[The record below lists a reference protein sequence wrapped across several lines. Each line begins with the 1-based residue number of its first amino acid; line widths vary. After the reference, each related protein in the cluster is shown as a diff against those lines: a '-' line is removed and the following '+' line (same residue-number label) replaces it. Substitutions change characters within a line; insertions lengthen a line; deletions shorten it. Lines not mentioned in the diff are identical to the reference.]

1 MIIITITRKES
12 RAKDEMI
19 HKLTAKSEAME
30 LLIQSLES
38 KLIDQDLEAV
48 SRREEEVEEAD
59 MLNEAAQLL
68 AAVEAD
74 RVDLENQLHE
84 REEQIKL
91 LLKDTNSST
100 FFEVLKSEKEAADM
114 KIKSQSEEIQSLQTT
129 IDDLV
134 KAADESESTM
144 SQLEIQMAT
153 VEQERRLNKI

>member
-1 MIIITITRKES
+1 
-12 RAKDEMI
+12 MI

-38 KLIDQDLEAV
+38 KLLDQDLEAA
-48 SRREEEVEEAD
+48 SRREEEAEEAD

-100 FFEVLKSEKEAADM
+100 FFEVLKSEKEAADL
-114 KIKSQSEEIQSLQTT
+114 KIKSQAEEIQSLQTT

-144 SQLEIQMAT
+144 SQLEIQMT
-153 VEQERRLNKI
+153 TIEQERR

>member
-1 MIIITITRKES
+1 
-12 RAKDEMI
+12 MI

-38 KLIDQDLEAV
+38 KLLDQDLEAA
-48 SRREEEVEEAD
+48 SRREEEAEEAD

-100 FFEVLKSEKEAADM
+100 FFEVLKSEKEAADL
-114 KIKSQSEEIQSLQTT
+114 KIKSQAEEIQSLQTT

-144 SQLEIQMAT
+144 SQLEIQMTT
-153 VEQERRLNKI
+153 VEQERR

>member
-1 MIIITITRKES
+1 
-12 RAKDEMI
+12 MI

-38 KLIDQDLEAV
+38 KLIDQDLEAA

-114 KIKSQSEEIQSLQTT
+114 KIKSQSEEILSLQTT